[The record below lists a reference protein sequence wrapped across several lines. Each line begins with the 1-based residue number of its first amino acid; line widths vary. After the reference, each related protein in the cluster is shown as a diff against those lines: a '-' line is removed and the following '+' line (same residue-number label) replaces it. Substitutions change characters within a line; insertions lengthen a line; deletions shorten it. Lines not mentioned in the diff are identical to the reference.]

1 MLTPSFCITLV
12 VSAAASCNQIL
23 EVFLQGEILMSTLSG
38 IKTKTVMN
46 VINIKSVQ
54 VGGCL
59 QTSDQKN
66 F

>member
-1 MLTPSFCITLV
+1 
-12 VSAAASCNQIL
+12 
-23 EVFLQGEILMSTLSG
+23 MSTLSG